1 MSILPTI
8 GIINTKKLRGQV
20 SRTDADKLI
29 YTSLNSNFLVV
40 LVGIIDGDGYISIN
54 KTTKGYIEINLTI
67 SLDIKDMDMLNFIKN
82 TLKIGRINTYLKS
95 GRPNTVKYIINRT
108 DLQEIFFPLLFH
120 HNLFFLTSTRRLQFA
135 AEGRAMYVIL
145 NGIQKFEEIPNIV
158 PSYFSLPIN
167 SSDYLELT
175 FFKN

>member
-1 MSILPTI
+1 L
-8 GIINTKKLRGQV
+8 GLLRPQG
-20 SRTDADKLI
+20 R
-29 YTSLNSNFLVV
+29 
-40 LVGIIDGDGYISIN
+40 DGYISIN

-145 NGIQKFEEIPNIV
+145 NGIQQFEEIPNIV